1 MSFDVKKFQNTKF
14 IQRTEDVKVEALK
27 SFFDEKEQPVFK
39 VRNLSGEE
47 LGRVNQAVQ
56 KHKNTAAILDGL
68 LSNIDKE
75 KIEAIKASLGSTDKT
90 PDDIA
95 RRLEML
101 ILGCVDPKLDM
112 QACVKLCKFFPIE
125 FYDLTNTITRLTGL
139 GSELGKPKPSGK
151 TKK

>member
-1 MSFDVKKFQNTKF
+1 MGFDVNKFQNAQF
-14 IQRTEDVKVEALK
+14 IERVDYVEVKALK
-27 SFFDEKEQPVFK
+27 DFFGPKEKMLFK

-47 LGRVNQAVQ
+47 LGRVNQAIQ
-56 KHKNTAAILDGL
+56 RHKNTAAILDGL
-68 LSNIDKE
+68 LSNVDKE

-95 RRLEML
+95 RRIEML
-101 ILGCVDPKLDM
+101 SLGCVDPKLDM

-151 TKK
+151 T